1 MTPYQ
6 HQVHYY
12 ETDRMGITHHSNYIR
27 WMEEARTAFLEEVG
41 WGYEQLEAQGIVS
54 PVTHVSCEY
63 RKTTTFSDRVL
74 ITVRIQNYTGI
85 RLTLA
90 YEMINAATGET
101 AATGISGH
109 CFLNHEG
116 RPLRLKKEVPEF
128 DALLRKIMQ
137 ETEEKQ
143 EEK

>member
-1 MTPYQ
+1 MKPYQ

-41 WGYEQLEAQGIVS
+41 WGYDQLEAQGIVS

-74 ITVRIQNYTGI
+74 ITVKIQNYTGI

-109 CFLNHEG
+109 CFLDYEG

-128 DALLRKIMQ
+128 DALLRKMIQ
-137 ETEEKQ
+137 DAEEEQ